1 MRKINDLI
9 VTIYALLDV
18 VSIILNFYL
27 LINGFII
34 NWKRNVNKIYYND
47 LINALFWK
55 INLNKNK
62 IILINKVITF

>member
-62 IILINKVITF
+62 IILIN